1 MAALYFQCNGYFRDR
16 KKEKPFDGRRGI
28 FGANVFK
35 NPVSDIHKKINFWLL
50 GIPVTK
56 EFKERMIM
64 LIDFK
69 AVLHVQFPGCCSSI
83 MFSWAPICE
92 RAG

>member
-35 NPVSDIHKKINFWLL
+35 NPVSDIHKK
-50 GIPVTK
+50 
-56 EFKERMIM
+56 
-64 LIDFK
+64 LIFGYL
-69 AVLHVQFPGCCSSI
+69 VF
-83 MFSWAPICE
+83 
-92 RAG
+92 